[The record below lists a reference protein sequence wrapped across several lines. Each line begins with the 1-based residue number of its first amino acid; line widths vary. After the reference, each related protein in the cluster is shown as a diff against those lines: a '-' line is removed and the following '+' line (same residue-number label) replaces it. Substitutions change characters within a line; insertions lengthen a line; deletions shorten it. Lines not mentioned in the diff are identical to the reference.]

1 MKKKNVLLV
10 IRKGQ
15 PELDWITP
23 LLFKMRSSLNIH
35 IFFSSEKILPKIEKN
50 PNYIILKQITKKI
63 FWPKKLENLFWK
75 ILSKF
80 LRIFHINIS
89 STLKT
94 FIYKKINNIENLKKN
109 IGLNGE
115 FDVVFTE
122 YGNNSSWMKALFE
135 YKKKPLIFNYP
146 SSPLC
151 FFQRKGGED
160 GRKFYRKKLIC
171 DYVFLISQYDF
182 NYWSKSISKEK
193 MLSVGHPG
201 YDKWWLDKLFQNK
214 KKEISKQKKLIL
226 FAYNSDFGLIP
237 KKKEKYLENDLKIFM
252 KTFTSTEQLRDVKVI
267 FKIHPFRNN
276 KKYLEILNNFNKN
289 YWEISSEPLIF
300 LASKVDAII
309 SSFDS
314 SALLDGLYAKKPS
327 IEFFRSYYDGIN
339 YPKISQNKVSGVSV
353 SLNKGN
359 INTLLIEA
367 LFDKKNIKWK
377 KQLTRFKRIYSTN
390 SDNSSKACKIINK
403 KIFLI

>member
-1 MKKKNVLLV
+1 MRKKNIILIV
-10 IRKGQ
+10 RKGM

-23 LLFKMRSSLNIH
+23 VLFKLKSKYNIYTLYLSSKIINKDIIENQTYLLLN
-35 IFFSSEKILPKIEKN
+35 KISNAKYVQRRYDN
-50 PNYIILKQITKKI
+50 
-63 FWPKKLENLFWK
+63 FFWK
-75 ILSKF
+75 IIAS
-80 LRIFHINIS
+80 IS
-89 STLKT
+89 RKIGLDKLIYLKN
-94 FIYKKINNIENLKKN
+94 FFYKKIHSIDYLKKKLK
-109 IGLNGE
+109 IFSDIDL
-115 FDVVFTE
+115 VFAE
-122 YGNNSSWMKALFE
+122 YDCQSSWLKAFTE

-151 FFQRKGGED
+151 FFQRKGGEF
-160 GRKFYRKKLIC
+160 GRKFYSKKLIC
-171 DYVFLISQYDF
+171 DYVFLISQFDF

-214 KKEISKQKKLIL
+214 KKKILKQKKLIL

-252 KTFTSTEQLRDVKVI
+252 KTFTTTKQFINVKII

-276 KKYLEILNNFNKN
+276 KKYLEILNDFNKN

-300 LASKVDAII
+300 LASKVDAVI

-314 SALLDGLYAKKPS
+314 SALLDGLYARKPS

-339 YPKISQNKVSGVSV
+339 YPKISQNKISGVSV
-353 SLNKGN
+353 SLNKDN

-377 KQLTRFKRIYSTN
+377 KQLARFKNIYSTN

-403 KIFLI
+403 KEF